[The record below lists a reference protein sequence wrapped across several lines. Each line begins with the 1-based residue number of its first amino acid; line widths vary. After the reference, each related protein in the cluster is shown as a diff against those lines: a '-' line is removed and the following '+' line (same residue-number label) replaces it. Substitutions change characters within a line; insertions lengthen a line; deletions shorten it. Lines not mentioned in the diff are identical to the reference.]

1 MEATIKT
8 KYNIGDEVWYAYDAK
23 IHRLTIRSVYVTYT
37 WDGKEERVWP
47 IYFLNKNG
55 KPWFSSMRESALYD
69 SKEALIASMEA

>member
-8 KYNIGDEVWYAYDAK
+8 KYNIGDEVWYAGDAK

-37 WDGKEERVWP
+37 WDGEEEKVWP
-47 IYFLNKNG
+47 TYCLDKNG
-55 KPWFSSMRESALYD
+55 KPWTSMRENALYG